1 MRRKTLAAWLAAL
14 AVIYGLYLWG
24 MSQRGLVGPDEP
36 RYAAIAREMAISGD
50 WVTPRLSSEAWFEK
64 PALLYWMGAA
74 AATFGFDDDRATR
87 LPVALL
93 GAGFLIYFYLTLKS
107 SFGQKPAAFAAMILG
122 TSVGWVAFSHAG
134 IFDLP
139 LSVTISVA
147 LLSLL
152 SWLGRDNNNESK
164 PPLLFGA
171 FLGLSVLAKGLVGP
185 VIAFLALLPLFA
197 DARLRTRILSLARPG
212 VLAVFAAISLPWYVF
227 CYVQNG
233 SVFVEEFIWKHH
245 VMRFVS
251 SELQHVQP
259 LWYFVPVLLGMLA
272 PWTPLLSLLPR
283 LQLRDDARLRFLAG
297 WAGTTFLFF
306 SLSTNK
312 LPAYILPALPP
323 LAALMGVGLAKTRR
337 SVILLTS
344 AALLMILVPVGAAV
358 LPEALSR
365 GLTRAWPPAG
375 VSWPWVMGALIA
387 AAGVAALAARGIHGG
402 AVAAVALSAAAN
414 LFLLKLTA
422 LPDISRQAGTRELWQ
437 QVEPRQAGTCIDDV
451 RRHVLYGLRYYSHDR
466 LPDCSANP
474 RPIRIEDDP
483 PRIVSS
489 NGRISP

>member
-1 MRRKTLAAWLAAL
+1 MRRQSLAAWLAAL

-24 MSQRGLVGPDEP
+24 TSQRGLVGPDEP
-36 RYAAIAREMAISGD
+36 RYAAIARDMAVSGD
-50 WVTPRLSSEAWFEK
+50 WVTPRLSGEAWFEK

-74 AATFGFDDDRATR
+74 TATFGFDDDRATR

-107 SFGQKPAAFAAMILG
+107 SFGREAAAFAVMILG

-139 LSVTISVA
+139 LSATVSVA

-152 SWLGRDNNNESK
+152 SWLGRDDES
-164 PPLLFGA
+164 PSNSPLLFGA

-185 VIAFLALLPLFA
+185 AVAFLALLPLIA
-197 DARLRTRILSLARPG
+197 DSRLRAQILSLVRPG
-212 VLAVFAAISLPWYVF
+212 VVAAFAAVSLPWYVL

-245 VMRFVS
+245 VLRFVS

-259 LWYFVPVLLGMLA
+259 FWYFVPVLLGMLA
-272 PWTPLLSLLPR
+272 PWTPLLGLLTR
-283 LQLRDDARLRFLAG
+283 LPLRDDARLRLLAG
-297 WAGTTFLFF
+297 WAGTSFLFF

-337 SVILLTS
+337 SVISLTS
-344 AALLMILVPVGAAV
+344 AALLMALVPVGAAV

-365 GLTRAWPPAG
+365 GLTRAWPPAD
-375 VSWPWVMGALIA
+375 VSWPWVAGALIA
-387 AAGVAALAARGIHGG
+387 AAVVAALAARGIHGG

-414 LFLLKLTA
+414 LFLLKVTVF
-422 LPDISRQAGTRELWQ
+422 PDISREAGTRELWQ
-437 QVEPRQAGTCIDDV
+437 QVEPRRDDTCIGEV

-466 LPDCSANP
+466 LPDCSVDS
-474 RPIRIEDDP
+474 RTVRIEGDP
-483 PRIVSS
+483 PHIASPA
-489 NGRISP
+489 GRTSP